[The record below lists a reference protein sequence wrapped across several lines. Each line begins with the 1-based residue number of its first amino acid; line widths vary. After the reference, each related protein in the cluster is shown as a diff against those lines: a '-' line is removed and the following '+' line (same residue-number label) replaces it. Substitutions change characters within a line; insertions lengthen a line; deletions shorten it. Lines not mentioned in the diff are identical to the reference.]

1 MLNTVFV
8 TFIQGIILGGSY
20 GAIAVGLSLIFGVTR
35 IINFAHGSMLMM
47 SMFGY
52 YALYMLFGLSPY
64 LGIIIIAPIMYLFG
78 HLTQNYLLKPLIQRE
93 RSTVVEP
100 VSILIITVALN
111 IAIQNLFMMFLGGD
125 YRTINTPIGRMNLVL
140 GEGAFVV
147 QWARVI
153 AFFGS
158 IVLTLLIYTIINKTE
173 LGLKI
178 QAVSQNR
185 DAAAL
190 CGVDVYRT
198 YNIAFGIGLASVAV
212 AGSLVS
218 QFFFISP
225 DVGIVFGTKAFLI
238 VVLGGLGSIPGA
250 LLGGFIFGIVE
261 SVGAQ
266 FITSSSASML
276 TFLLFII
283 VLMVRPKGLLGKI

>member
-8 TFIQGIILGGSY
+8 TFIHGIILGGSY
-20 GAIAVGLSLIFGVTR
+20 GAIAVGLSMIFGVTR

-52 YALYMLFGLSPY
+52 YGLHVLFGISPY
-64 LGIIIIAPIMYLFG
+64 LGIFIIVPIMYTFG
-78 HLTQNYLLKPLIQRE
+78 HLTQNYLLKPLIIRE
-93 RSTVVEP
+93 RTSVVEP

-111 IAIQNLFMMFLGGD
+111 MVLQNLFMMFLGAD
-125 YRTINTPIGRMNLVL
+125 YRSIATPIGNMNLVL
-140 GEGAFVV
+140 GNGAFVV

-153 AFFGS
+153 AFLGS
-158 IVLTLLIYTIINKTE
+158 IVLTLLIYAIINKTE

-185 DAAAL
+185 NAAAL
-190 CGVDVYRT
+190 CGIDVYRT

-212 AGSLVS
+212 AGALVS
-218 QFFFISP
+218 QFFFICP
-225 DVGIVFGTKAFLI
+225 DTGIVFGTKAFLI

-250 LLGGFIFGIVE
+250 LLGGFIFGVVE